1 MLYNIKNGDVFGL
14 DLTEQ
19 KKKQS
24 GEKDAELA
32 KWLSKFERSW
42 NYAKQNYHQKWE
54 NNWKLYH
61 NIRVKRSHDGVVKT
75 FVPMVNSVV
84 NTIVAELF
92 NSNPLVNYRP
102 NHPDQEAD
110 TKVLN
115 EIYSDFALR
124 DNWVQKNKINGR
136 QGLITGN
143 FCTFYE
149 WVEER
154 NGGYVHKINIPIRD
168 MIIDPSSSSYEDWR
182 YVGRRFFADK
192 KSLEEETIYDFK
204 TDSYKKRYKNL
215 DEVVSGGKDEDD
227 DKSKKDQAIGS
238 IDNDKDRVELIE
250 IWTKE
255 HVVVIANRTTIIEE
269 RENPHYSIA
278 KSQLAQRKVEA
289 KIRGESVDEHDKID
303 GLLPFAHGRI
313 YADISLPYGDSDVD
327 IIADQQ
333 ELLNELTE
341 LNIEAL
347 LYTLYPEKTL
357 DPKFSEWIDDMDP
370 APGKIYPLPNGAM
383 VWNNP
388 PSIPT
393 GITQERLNIKDEI
406 RESSAISRI
415 SKGASATDSTTAT
428 EIRNMLG
435 QMDSRIQEKAQTLA
449 NEFFF
454 QEAKIVLKLIQLYA
468 PEQMWV
474 RTLQDAN
481 VSFTEVNPRAFL
493 GEYTP
498 MITLGVQRKLQES
511 EERDSYTQAY
521 QILIQDPT
529 NNLPALK
536 RIMFRKMFPELTQE
550 EIEQIIE
557 PPEQPEQV
565 QQDQLPQGEEAIPRD
580 TGLPPQEAMEGEQNE
595 GDEYGYQG

>member
-1 MLYNIKNGDVFGL
+1 MLYNVGNGDVFGFK
-14 DLTEQ
+14 LTEQ
-19 KKKQS
+19 KNRQS
-24 GEKDAELA
+24 GEKDTKLT
-32 KWLSKFERSW
+32 KWLGKFERSW

-54 NNWKLYH
+54 NNWKLYR
-61 NIRVKRSHDGVVKT
+61 NIRVKRSHDGVVQT
-75 FVPMVNSVV
+75 FVPMVNSAV

-92 NSNPLVNYRP
+92 NSNPLVNYVP

-115 EIYSDFALR
+115 EIYADFALR
-124 DNWVQKNKINGR
+124 DNWVQKNKVNGR

-143 FCTFYE
+143 FCAFYE
-149 WVEER
+149 WIEDR
-154 NGGYVHKINIPIRD
+154 DGGYVHKINIPIRD
-168 MIIDPSSSSYEDWR
+168 MIIDPSSSSYEDWK

-192 KSLEEETIYDFK
+192 KSLEEETIYDFN
-204 TDSYKKRYKNL
+204 TGSYKKRYKNL
-215 DEVVSGGKDEDD
+215 DEVISGGKDEDD
-227 DKSKKDQAIGS
+227 DKSKKDQMIGS
-238 IDNDKDRVELIE
+238 IDDNKDRVELIE
-250 IWTKE
+250 IWTKK
-255 HVVVIANRTTIIEE
+255 HVVVIANRSTIIEE
-269 RENPHYSIA
+269 RENPHYALA
-278 KSQLAQRKVEA
+278 KSQQAQRKAEAQLKGEEIEEDDKVE
-289 KIRGESVDEHDKID
+289 

-347 LYTLYPEKTL
+347 LYALYPEKTL
-357 DPKFSEWIDDMDP
+357 DPKFSEWIDDMEP
-370 APGKIYPLPNGAM
+370 APGKIYPLPQGAM
-383 VWNNP
+383 SWNNP

-393 GITQERLNIKDEI
+393 GIAQERLNIKDEI

-415 SKGASATDSTTAT
+415 SKGASATGSTTAT
-428 EIRNMLG
+428 EIKNMLG

-474 RTLQDAN
+474 RTLGDAK
-481 VSFTEVNPRAFL
+481 VSFDEVNPRQFL

-498 MITLGVQRKLQES
+498 MITLDIQRKLQRS
-511 EERDSYTQAY
+511 EEQEAYTQAY

-536 RIMFRKMFPELTQE
+536 KIMFRKMFPDLTQE
-550 EIEQIIE
+550 EIEQIIT
-557 PPEQPEQV
+557 PPEQPEQG
-565 QQDQLPQGEEAIPRD
+565 QQGQLPQGEATI
-580 TGLPPQEAMEGEQNE
+580 PQEAMAGDQME
-595 GDEYGYQG
+595 GDEYGY

>member
-1 MLYNIKNGDVFGL
+1 MLYNVGNGDVFGL
-14 DLTEQ
+14 KLAEQ

-24 GEKDAELA
+24 VEKDTKLT
-32 KWLSKFERSW
+32 KWLGRFERSW

-54 NNWKLYH
+54 NNWKLYR
-61 NIRVKRSHDGVVKT
+61 NIRVKRSHDGVVQT
-75 FVPMVNSVV
+75 FVPMVNSAV

-92 NSNPLVNYRP
+92 NSNPLVNYVP

-115 EIYSDFALR
+115 EIYADFALR
-124 DNWVQKNKINGR
+124 DNWVQKNKVNGR

-143 FCTFYE
+143 FCAFYE
-149 WVEER
+149 WIEDR
-154 NGGYVHKINIPIRD
+154 DGGYVHKINIPIRD
-168 MIIDPSSSSYEDWR
+168 MVIDPSSSSYEDWK

-192 KSLEEETIYDFK
+192 KSLEDETIYDFK

-215 DEVVSGGKDEDD
+215 DEIISGGKDEDD
-227 DKSKKDQAIGS
+227 DKSKKDQMIGS
-238 IDNDKDRVELIE
+238 IDDNKDRVELIE
-250 IWTKE
+250 IWTKK
-255 HVVVIANRTTIIEE
+255 HVVVIANRSTIIEE
-269 RENPHYSIA
+269 RENPHYALA
-278 KSQLAQRKVEA
+278 KSQQAQRKAEAQLKGEEISEDDKVE
-289 KIRGESVDEHDKID
+289 

-357 DPKFSEWIDDMDP
+357 DPKFSEWIDDMEP
-370 APGKIYPLPNGAM
+370 APGKIYPLPQGAM
-383 VWNNP
+383 SWNNP
-388 PSIPT
+388 PAIPN
-393 GITQERLNIKDEI
+393 GISQERLNIKDEI

-415 SKGASATDSTTAT
+415 SKGASATGSTTAT
-428 EIRNMLG
+428 EIKNMLG

-474 RTLQDAN
+474 RTLGDAK
-481 VSFTEVNPRAFL
+481 VSFDEVNPRQFL

-498 MITLGVQRKLQES
+498 MITLDIQRKLQRS
-511 EERDSYTQAY
+511 EEQEAYTQAY

-536 RIMFRKMFPELTQE
+536 KIMFRKMFPDLAQE
-550 EIEQIIE
+550 EIEQIIT
-557 PPEQPEQV
+557 PSEQPEQG
-565 QQDQLPQGEEAIPRD
+565 QQGQLPQGEEATPQD
-580 TGLPPQEAMEGEQNE
+580 TELPLQEAMAGDQIE
-595 GDEYGYQG
+595 GDGYGY

>member
-1 MLYNIKNGDVFGL
+1 MLYNIENGDVFGL

-24 GEKDAELA
+24 GEKDAELT

-75 FVPMVNSVV
+75 FVPMVNSAV

-143 FCTFYE
+143 FCAFYE

-595 GDEYGYQG
+595 GDEYGY

>member
-24 GEKDAELA
+24 GEKDAELT

-75 FVPMVNSVV
+75 FVPMVNSAV

-143 FCTFYE
+143 FCAFYE

-168 MIIDPSSSSYEDWR
+168 MIIDPSSTSYEDWR

-303 GLLPFAHGRI
+303 GLLPFAHGRV

-595 GDEYGYQG
+595 GDEYGY

>member
-24 GEKDAELA
+24 GEKDAELT

-75 FVPMVNSVV
+75 FVPMVNSAV

-557 PPEQPEQV
+557 PPKQPEQV

-595 GDEYGYQG
+595 GDEYGY

>member
-24 GEKDAELA
+24 GEKDAELT

-75 FVPMVNSVV
+75 FVPMVNSAV

-143 FCTFYE
+143 FCAFYE

-168 MIIDPSSSSYEDWR
+168 MIIDPSSTSYEDWR

-415 SKGASATDSTTAT
+415 SKGASATDGTTAT

-580 TGLPPQEAMEGEQNE
+580 TGLPPQEAIEGEQNE
-595 GDEYGYQG
+595 GDEYGY

>member
-1 MLYNIKNGDVFGL
+1 MLYNVGNGDVFGFK
-14 DLTEQ
+14 LTEQ

-24 GEKDAELA
+24 VEKDTKLT
-32 KWLSKFERSW
+32 KWLGKFERSW

-54 NNWKLYH
+54 NNWKLYR
-61 NIRVKRSHDGVVKT
+61 NIRVKRSHDGVVQT
-75 FVPMVNSVV
+75 FVPMVNSAV

-92 NSNPLVNYRP
+92 NSNPLVNYVP

-115 EIYSDFALR
+115 EIYADFALR
-124 DNWVQKNKINGR
+124 DNWVQKNKVNGR

-143 FCTFYE
+143 FCAFYE
-149 WVEER
+149 WIEDR
-154 NGGYVHKINIPIRD
+154 DGGYVHKINIPIRD
-168 MIIDPSSSSYEDWR
+168 MIIDPSSSSYEDWK

-192 KSLEEETIYDFK
+192 KSLEEETIYDFN
-204 TDSYKKRYKNL
+204 TGSYKKRYKNL
-215 DEVVSGGKDEDD
+215 DEVISGGKDEDD
-227 DKSKKDQAIGS
+227 DKSKKDQMIGS
-238 IDNDKDRVELIE
+238 IDDNKDRVELIE
-250 IWTKE
+250 IWTKK
-255 HVVVIANRTTIIEE
+255 HVVVIANRSTIIEE
-269 RENPHYSIA
+269 RENPHYALA
-278 KSQLAQRKVEA
+278 KSQQAQRKAEAQLKGEEIEEDDKVE
-289 KIRGESVDEHDKID
+289 

-357 DPKFSEWIDDMDP
+357 DPKFSEWIDDMEP
-370 APGKIYPLPNGAM
+370 APGKIYPLPQGAM
-383 VWNNP
+383 SWNNP

-393 GITQERLNIKDEI
+393 GIAQERLNIKDEI

-415 SKGASATDSTTAT
+415 SKGASATGSTTAT
-428 EIRNMLG
+428 EIKNMLG

-474 RTLQDAN
+474 RTLGDAK
-481 VSFTEVNPRAFL
+481 VSFDEVNPRQFL

-498 MITLGVQRKLQES
+498 MITLDIQRKLQRS
-511 EERDSYTQAY
+511 EEQEAYTQAY

-536 RIMFRKMFPELTQE
+536 KIMFRKMFPDLTQE
-550 EIEQIIE
+550 EIEQIIT
-557 PPEQPEQV
+557 PPEQPEQG
-565 QQDQLPQGEEAIPRD
+565 QQGQLPQGEEVTPQD
-580 TGLPPQEAMEGEQNE
+580 TELPTQEVMEGE
-595 GDEYGYQG
+595 YGY

>member
-24 GEKDAELA
+24 GEKDAELT

-75 FVPMVNSVV
+75 FVPMVNSAV

-415 SKGASATDSTTAT
+415 SKGASATDDTTAT

-565 QQDQLPQGEEAIPRD
+565 QQDQLSQGEEAISRD

-595 GDEYGYQG
+595 GDEYGY

>member
-24 GEKDAELA
+24 GEKDAELT

-75 FVPMVNSVV
+75 FVPMVNSAV

-580 TGLPPQEAMEGEQNE
+580 TGLPP
-595 GDEYGYQG
+595 

>member
-1 MLYNIKNGDVFGL
+1 MLYNVGNGDVFGFK
-14 DLTEQ
+14 LTEQ
-19 KKKQS
+19 KNKQS
-24 GEKDAELA
+24 GEKDTKLS
-32 KWLSKFERSW
+32 KWLGKFERSW

-54 NNWKLYH
+54 NNWKLYR
-61 NIRVKRSHDGVVKT
+61 NIRVKRSHDGVVQT
-75 FVPMVNSVV
+75 FVPMVNSAV

-92 NSNPLVNYRP
+92 NSNPLVNYVP

-115 EIYSDFALR
+115 EIYADFALR
-124 DNWVQKNKINGR
+124 DNWVQKNKVNGR

-143 FCTFYE
+143 FCAFYE
-149 WVEER
+149 WIEDR
-154 NGGYVHKINIPIRD
+154 DGGYVHKINIPIRD
-168 MIIDPSSSSYEDWR
+168 MIIDPSSSSYEDWK

-192 KSLEEETIYDFK
+192 KSLEEETIYDFN
-204 TDSYKKRYKNL
+204 TGSYKKRYKNL
-215 DEVVSGGKDEDD
+215 DEVISGGKDEDD
-227 DKSKKDQAIGS
+227 DKSKKDQMIGS
-238 IDNDKDRVELIE
+238 IDDNKDRVELIE
-250 IWTKE
+250 IWTKK
-255 HVVVIANRTTIIEE
+255 HVVVIANRNTIIEE
-269 RENPHYSIA
+269 RENPHYALA
-278 KSQLAQRKVEA
+278 KSQQAQRKVEA
-289 KIRGESVDEHDKID
+289 RLKWAKIPEDDKVE
-303 GLLPFAHGRI
+303 GLLPFVHGRI

-357 DPKFSEWIDDMDP
+357 DPKFSEWIDDMEP
-370 APGKIYPLPNGAM
+370 APGKIYPLPQGAM
-383 VWNNP
+383 SWNNP
-388 PSIPT
+388 PAIPN
-393 GITQERLNIKDEI
+393 GISQERLNIKDEI

-415 SKGASATDSTTAT
+415 SKGASATGSTTAT
-428 EIRNMLG
+428 EIKNMLG

-474 RTLQDAN
+474 RTLGDAK
-481 VSFTEVNPRAFL
+481 VSFDEVNPRQFL

-498 MITLGVQRKLQES
+498 MITLDIQRKLQRS
-511 EERDSYTQAY
+511 EEQEAYTQAY

-536 RIMFRKMFPELTQE
+536 KIMFRKMFPDLTQE
-550 EIEQIIE
+550 EIEQIIT
-557 PPEQPEQV
+557 PPEQPGQG
-565 QQDQLPQGEEAIPRD
+565 QQGEEIIPQD
-580 TGLPPQEAMEGEQNE
+580 TELPPQEVMAGNQME
-595 GDEYGYQG
+595 GDEYGY

>member
-24 GEKDAELA
+24 GEKDAELT

-42 NYAKQNYHQKWE
+42 NYAKQNCHQKWE

-75 FVPMVNSVV
+75 FVPMVNSAV

-143 FCTFYE
+143 FCAFYE

-557 PPEQPEQV
+557 PPEQSEQG
-565 QQDQLPQGEEAIPRD
+565 QQDQLLQGEEVIPQD
-580 TGLPPQEAMEGEQNE
+580 TELPSQEVMEGEQNE
-595 GDEYGYQG
+595 GDGYGY

>member
-1 MLYNIKNGDVFGL
+1 MLYNIENGDVFGL

-24 GEKDAELA
+24 GEKDAELT

-75 FVPMVNSVV
+75 FVPMVNSAV

-468 PEQMWV
+468 PE
-474 RTLQDAN
+474 
-481 VSFTEVNPRAFL
+481 
-493 GEYTP
+493 
-498 MITLGVQRKLQES
+498 
-511 EERDSYTQAY
+511 
-521 QILIQDPT
+521 
-529 NNLPALK
+529 
-536 RIMFRKMFPELTQE
+536 
-550 EIEQIIE
+550 
-557 PPEQPEQV
+557 
-565 QQDQLPQGEEAIPRD
+565 
-580 TGLPPQEAMEGEQNE
+580 
-595 GDEYGYQG
+595 

>member
-24 GEKDAELA
+24 GEKDAELT

-75 FVPMVNSVV
+75 FVPMVNSAV

-143 FCTFYE
+143 FCAFYE

-250 IWTKE
+250 IWTKD

-415 SKGASATDSTTAT
+415 SKGASATDDTTAT

-595 GDEYGYQG
+595 GDEYGY

>member
-24 GEKDAELA
+24 GEKDAELT

-75 FVPMVNSVV
+75 FVPMVNSAV

-143 FCTFYE
+143 FCAFYE

-204 TDSYKKRYKNL
+204 TDNYKKRYKNL

-250 IWTKE
+250 IWTKKQ
-255 HVVVIANRTTIIEE
+255 VVVIANRTTIIEE

-278 KSQLAQRKVEA
+278 KSQLAQRKVET

-415 SKGASATDSTTAT
+415 SKGASATDDTTAT

>member
-24 GEKDAELA
+24 GEKDAELT

-75 FVPMVNSVV
+75 FVPMVNSAV

-250 IWTKE
+250 IWTKKQ
-255 HVVVIANRTTIIEE
+255 VVVIANRSTIIEE

-289 KIRGESVDEHDKID
+289 KIRGESVDEHDKIE

-415 SKGASATDSTTAT
+415 SKGASVTDSTTAT

-565 QQDQLPQGEEAIPRD
+565 QQDQLPQGEEAILRD

>member
-1 MLYNIKNGDVFGL
+1 MFGL

-24 GEKDAELA
+24 GEKDAELT

-75 FVPMVNSVV
+75 FVPMVNSAV

-415 SKGASATDSTTAT
+415 SKGASATDDTTAT

-595 GDEYGYQG
+595 GDEYGY

>member
-24 GEKDAELA
+24 GEKDAELT

-75 FVPMVNSVV
+75 FVPMVNSAV

-415 SKGASATDSTTAT
+415 SKGASATDDTTAT

-557 PPEQPEQV
+557 PPEQSEQV

-595 GDEYGYQG
+595 GDEYGY

>member
-24 GEKDAELA
+24 GEKDAELT

-75 FVPMVNSVV
+75 FVPMVNSAV

-415 SKGASATDSTTAT
+415 SKGASATDDTTAT

-536 RIMFRKMFPELTQE
+536 RITFRKMFPELTQE

-595 GDEYGYQG
+595 GDEYGY

>member
-24 GEKDAELA
+24 GEKDAELT

-75 FVPMVNSVV
+75 FVPMVNSAV

-143 FCTFYE
+143 FCAFYE

-168 MIIDPSSSSYEDWR
+168 MIIDPSSTSYEDWR

-250 IWTKE
+250 IWTKKQ
-255 HVVVIANRTTIIEE
+255 VVVIANRSTIIEE

-289 KIRGESVDEHDKID
+289 KIRGESVDEHDKIE
-303 GLLPFAHGRI
+303 GLLPFAHGRV

-435 QMDSRIQEKAQTLA
+435 RMDSRIQEKAQTLA

-580 TGLPPQEAMEGEQNE
+580 TGLPPQQAMEGEQNE
-595 GDEYGYQG
+595 GVEYGY

>member
-1 MLYNIKNGDVFGL
+1 MLYNIENGDVFGL

-24 GEKDAELA
+24 GEKDAELT

-75 FVPMVNSVV
+75 FVPMVNSAV

-565 QQDQLPQGEEAIPRD
+565 QQDQLPQGEEVIPRD

-595 GDEYGYQG
+595 GDEYGY

>member
-1 MLYNIKNGDVFGL
+1 MLYNVGNGDVFGL
-14 DLTEQ
+14 NLTEQ

-24 GEKDAELA
+24 GEKDTKLT

-54 NNWKLYH
+54 NNWKLYR
-61 NIRVKRSHDGVVKT
+61 NIRVKRSHDGVVQT
-75 FVPMVNSVV
+75 FVPMVNSAV

-92 NSNPLVNYRP
+92 NSNPLVNYVP

-115 EIYSDFALR
+115 EIYADFALR
-124 DNWVQKNKINGR
+124 DNWVQKNKVNGR

-143 FCTFYE
+143 FCAFYE
-149 WVEER
+149 WIEDR
-154 NGGYVHKINIPIRD
+154 DGGYVHKINIPIRD
-168 MIIDPSSSSYEDWR
+168 MIIDPSSSSYEDWK

-215 DEVVSGGKDEDD
+215 DEVISGGKDEDD
-227 DKSKKDQAIGS
+227 DKSKKDQMIGS
-238 IDNDKDRVELIE
+238 IDDNKDRVELIE
-250 IWTKE
+250 IWTKK
-255 HVVVIANRTTIIEE
+255 HVVVIANRNTIIEE
-269 RENPHYSIA
+269 RENPHYALA
-278 KSQLAQRKVEA
+278 KSQQAQRKVEA
-289 KIRGESVDEHDKID
+289 QLKGEEITEDDKVE

-357 DPKFSEWIDDMDP
+357 DPKFSEWIDDMEP
-370 APGKIYPLPNGAM
+370 APGKIYPLPQGAM
-383 VWNNP
+383 SWNNP
-388 PSIPT
+388 PAIPN
-393 GITQERLNIKDEI
+393 GISQERLNIKDEI

-415 SKGASATDSTTAT
+415 SKGASATGSTTAT
-428 EIRNMLG
+428 EIKNMLG

-474 RTLQDAN
+474 RTLGDAR
-481 VSFTEVNPRAFL
+481 VSFDEVNPRQFL

-498 MITLGVQRKLQES
+498 MITLDIQRKLQRS
-511 EERDSYTQAY
+511 EEQEAYTQAY

-536 RIMFRKMFPELTQE
+536 KIMFRKMFPDLTQE
-550 EIEQIIE
+550 EIERIIT
-557 PPEQPEQV
+557 PPEQPGQG
-565 QQDQLPQGEEAIPRD
+565 QQGQFPQGEEIISQD
-580 TGLPPQEAMEGEQNE
+580 TELPPQEVMAGNQME
-595 GDEYGYQG
+595 GDEYGY

>member
-24 GEKDAELA
+24 GEKDAELT

-75 FVPMVNSVV
+75 FVPMVNSAV

-143 FCTFYE
+143 FCAFYE

-595 GDEYGYQG
+595 GDEYGY

>member
-24 GEKDAELA
+24 GEKDAELT

-75 FVPMVNSVV
+75 FVPMVNSAV

-143 FCTFYE
+143 FCAFYE

-250 IWTKE
+250 IWTKKQ
-255 HVVVIANRTTIIEE
+255 VVVIANRSTIIEE

-289 KIRGESVDEHDKID
+289 KIRGESVDEHDKIE

>member
-75 FVPMVNSVV
+75 FVPMVNSAV

-143 FCTFYE
+143 FCAFYE

-595 GDEYGYQG
+595 GDEYGY

>member
-1 MLYNIKNGDVFGL
+1 MLYNIENGDVFGL

-24 GEKDAELA
+24 GEKDAELT

-75 FVPMVNSVV
+75 FVPMVNSAV

-143 FCTFYE
+143 FCAFYE

-415 SKGASATDSTTAT
+415 SKGASATDGTTAT

-580 TGLPPQEAMEGEQNE
+580 TGLPPQEAIEGEQNE
-595 GDEYGYQG
+595 GDEYGY

>member
-24 GEKDAELA
+24 GEKDAELT

-61 NIRVKRSHDGVVKT
+61 NIRVKRSHDGVAKT
-75 FVPMVNSVV
+75 FVPMVNSAV

-357 DPKFSEWIDDMDP
+357 DPKYSEWIDDMDP

>member
-1 MLYNIKNGDVFGL
+1 MLYNIENGDVFGL

-24 GEKDAELA
+24 GEKDAELT

-75 FVPMVNSVV
+75 FVPMVNSAV

-255 HVVVIANRTTIIEE
+255 YVVVIANRTTIIEE

-415 SKGASATDSTTAT
+415 SKGASATDDTTAT

>member
-1 MLYNIKNGDVFGL
+1 MLYNVGNGDVFGFK
-14 DLTEQ
+14 LTEQ
-19 KKKQS
+19 KNKQS
-24 GEKDAELA
+24 GEKDTKLT
-32 KWLSKFERSW
+32 KWLGKFERSW

-54 NNWKLYH
+54 NNWKLYR
-61 NIRVKRSHDGVVKT
+61 NIRVKRSHDGVVQT
-75 FVPMVNSVV
+75 FVPMVNSAV

-92 NSNPLVNYRP
+92 NSNPLVNYVP

-115 EIYSDFALR
+115 EIYADFALR
-124 DNWVQKNKINGR
+124 DNWVQKNKVNGR

-143 FCTFYE
+143 FCAFYE
-149 WVEER
+149 WIEDR
-154 NGGYVHKINIPIRD
+154 DCGYVHKINIPIRD
-168 MIIDPSSSSYEDWR
+168 MIIDPSSSSYEDWK

-215 DEVVSGGKDEDD
+215 DEIISGGKDEDD
-227 DKSKKDQAIGS
+227 DKSKKDQMIGS
-238 IDNDKDRVELIE
+238 IDDNKDRVELIE
-250 IWTKE
+250 IWTKK
-255 HVVVIANRTTIIEE
+255 HVVVIANRSTIIEE
-269 RENPHYSIA
+269 RENPHYTLA
-278 KSQLAQRKVEA
+278 KSQQAQRKAEAQLKGEEISEDDKVE
-289 KIRGESVDEHDKID
+289 

-357 DPKFSEWIDDMDP
+357 DPKLSEWIDDMEP
-370 APGKIYPLPNGAM
+370 APGKIYPLPQGAM
-383 VWNNP
+383 SWNNP
-388 PSIPT
+388 PAIPN
-393 GITQERLNIKDEI
+393 GISQERLNIKDEI

-415 SKGASATDSTTAT
+415 SKGASATGSTTAT
-428 EIRNMLG
+428 EIKNMLG

-454 QEAKIVLKLIQLYA
+454 QESKIVLKLIQLYA

-474 RTLQDAN
+474 RTLGDAK
-481 VSFTEVNPRAFL
+481 VSFDGVNPRRFL

-498 MITLGVQRKLQES
+498 MITLDIQRKLQRS
-511 EERDSYTQAY
+511 EEQEAYTQAY

-536 RIMFRKMFPELTQE
+536 KIMFRKMFPDLTQE
-550 EIEQIIE
+550 EIEQIIT
-557 PPEQPEQV
+557 PPEQPEQG
-565 QQDQLPQGEEAIPRD
+565 QQGQLPQGEEVTPQD
-580 TGLPPQEAMEGEQNE
+580 TELPLQEAMAGDQME
-595 GDEYGYQG
+595 GDKYGY

>member
-1 MLYNIKNGDVFGL
+1 MLYNIKNGDVLGL

-24 GEKDAELA
+24 GEKDAELT

-75 FVPMVNSVV
+75 FVPMVNSAV

-595 GDEYGYQG
+595 GDEYGY

>member
-24 GEKDAELA
+24 GEKDAELT

-75 FVPMVNSVV
+75 FVPMVNSAV

-415 SKGASATDSTTAT
+415 SKGASATDDTTAT

-595 GDEYGYQG
+595 GDEYGY

>member
-1 MLYNIKNGDVFGL
+1 MLYNVGNGDVFGL
-14 DLTEQ
+14 QLTEQ

-24 GEKDAELA
+24 GEKDTKLT
-32 KWLSKFERSW
+32 KWLGKFERSW
-42 NYAKQNYHQKWE
+42 SYAKQNYHQKWE

-61 NIRVKRSHDGVVKT
+61 NIRVKRSHDGVVQT
-75 FVPMVNSVV
+75 FVPMVNSAV

-92 NSNPLVNYRP
+92 NSNPLVNYVP

-115 EIYSDFALR
+115 EIYADFALR
-124 DNWVQKNKINGR
+124 DNWVQKNKVNGR

-143 FCTFYE
+143 FCAFYE
-149 WVEER
+149 WIEDR
-154 NGGYVHKINIPIRD
+154 DGGYAHKINIPIRD
-168 MIIDPSSSSYEDWR
+168 MIIDPSSSSYEDWK

-215 DEVVSGGKDEDD
+215 DEVISGGKDEDD
-227 DKSKKDQAIGS
+227 DKSKKDQTIGS

-250 IWTKE
+250 IWTKKY
-255 HVVVIANRTTIIEE
+255 VVVIANRSTIIEE
-269 RENPHYSIA
+269 RENPHYALA
-278 KSQLAQRKVEA
+278 KSQQAQRKAEAQLKGEEIAEDDKVE
-289 KIRGESVDEHDKID
+289 

-357 DPKFSEWIDDMDP
+357 DPKFSEWIDDMEP
-370 APGKIYPLPNGAM
+370 APGKIYPLPQGAM
-383 VWNNP
+383 SWNNP
-388 PSIPT
+388 PAIPN
-393 GITQERLNIKDEI
+393 GISQERLNIKDEI

-415 SKGASATDSTTAT
+415 SKGASATGSTTAT
-428 EIRNMLG
+428 EIKNMLG

-474 RTLQDAN
+474 RTLGDAK
-481 VSFTEVNPRAFL
+481 VSFDEVNPRQFL

-498 MITLGVQRKLQES
+498 MITLDIQRKLQRS
-511 EERDSYTQAY
+511 EEQEAYTQAY

-529 NNLPALK
+529 NNLSALK
-536 RIMFRKMFPELTQE
+536 KIMFRKMFPDLTQE
-550 EIEQIIE
+550 EIEQIIT
-557 PPEQPEQV
+557 PPEQSEQG
-565 QQDQLPQGEEAIPRD
+565 QQGQLPQGEATI
-580 TGLPPQEAMEGEQNE
+580 PQEAMAGDQME
-595 GDEYGYQG
+595 GDEYGY

>member
-1 MLYNIKNGDVFGL
+1 MLYNVGNGDVFGFK
-14 DLTEQ
+14 LTEQ

-24 GEKDAELA
+24 GEKDTKLT
-32 KWLSKFERSW
+32 KWLGKFERSW

-54 NNWKLYH
+54 NNWKLYR
-61 NIRVKRSHDGVVKT
+61 NIRVKRSHDGVVQT
-75 FVPMVNSVV
+75 FVPMVNSAV

-92 NSNPLVNYRP
+92 NSNPLVNYVP

-115 EIYSDFALR
+115 EIYADFALR
-124 DNWVQKNKINGR
+124 DNWVQKNKVNGR

-143 FCTFYE
+143 FCAFYE
-149 WVEER
+149 WIDDR
-154 NGGYVHKINIPIRD
+154 DGGYVHKINIPIRD
-168 MIIDPSSSSYEDWR
+168 MIIDPSSSSYEGWK

-215 DEVVSGGKDEDD
+215 DEIISGGKDEDD
-227 DKSKKDQAIGS
+227 DKSKKDQMIGS
-238 IDNDKDRVELIE
+238 IDDNKDRVELIE
-250 IWTKE
+250 IWTKK
-255 HVVVIANRTTIIEE
+255 HVVVIANRSTIIEE
-269 RENPHYSIA
+269 RENPHYALA
-278 KSQLAQRKVEA
+278 KSQQAQRKAEAQLKGEEIVE
-289 KIRGESVDEHDKID
+289 DDKVE

-357 DPKFSEWIDDMDP
+357 DPKFSEWIDDMEP
-370 APGKIYPLPNGAM
+370 APGKIYPLPQGAM
-383 VWNNP
+383 SWNNP

-393 GITQERLNIKDEI
+393 GIAQERLNIKDEI

-415 SKGASATDSTTAT
+415 SKGASATGSTTAT
-428 EIRNMLG
+428 EIKNMLG

-474 RTLQDAN
+474 RTLGDAK
-481 VSFTEVNPRAFL
+481 VSFDEVNPRQFL

-498 MITLGVQRKLQES
+498 MITLDIQRKLQRS
-511 EERDSYTQAY
+511 EEQEAYTQAY

-536 RIMFRKMFPELTQE
+536 KIMFRKMFPDLTQE
-550 EIEQIIE
+550 EIEQIIT
-557 PPEQPEQV
+557 PPEQLEQG
-565 QQDQLPQGEEAIPRD
+565 QQGQLPQGEEMIPQD
-580 TGLPPQEAMEGEQNE
+580 IELPPEEVMAGEQMEGD
-595 GDEYGYQG
+595 GYGY

>member
-1 MLYNIKNGDVFGL
+1 MLYNIENGDVFGL

-24 GEKDAELA
+24 GEKDTELT

-75 FVPMVNSVV
+75 FVPMVNSAV

-143 FCTFYE
+143 FCAFYE

-415 SKGASATDSTTAT
+415 SKGASATDDTTAT

-595 GDEYGYQG
+595 GDEYGY

>member
-24 GEKDAELA
+24 GEKDAELT

-75 FVPMVNSVV
+75 FVPMVNSAV

-143 FCTFYE
+143 FCAFYE

-250 IWTKE
+250 IWTKKQ
-255 HVVVIANRTTIIEE
+255 VVVIANRSTIIEE

-289 KIRGESVDEHDKID
+289 KIRGESVDEHDKIE

-557 PPEQPEQV
+557 PPEQSEQG
-565 QQDQLPQGEEAIPRD
+565 QQSQLPQGEEAIPQD
-580 TGLPPQEAMEGEQNE
+580 TELPPQEVMEGEQNE
-595 GDEYGYQG
+595 GDGYGY

>member
-1 MLYNIKNGDVFGL
+1 MLYNVGNGDVFGFK
-14 DLTEQ
+14 LTEQ
-19 KKKQS
+19 KNRQS
-24 GEKDAELA
+24 GEKDTKLT
-32 KWLSKFERSW
+32 KWLGKFERSW

-54 NNWKLYH
+54 NNWKLYR
-61 NIRVKRSHDGVVKT
+61 NIRVKRSHDGVVQT
-75 FVPMVNSVV
+75 FVPMVNSAV

-92 NSNPLVNYRP
+92 NSNPLVNYVP

-115 EIYSDFALR
+115 EIYADFALR
-124 DNWVQKNKINGR
+124 DNWVQKNKVNGR

-143 FCTFYE
+143 FCAFYE
-149 WVEER
+149 WIEDR
-154 NGGYVHKINIPIRD
+154 DGGYVHKINIPIRD

-192 KSLEEETIYDFK
+192 KSLEEETIYDFN
-204 TDSYKKRYKNL
+204 TGSYKKRYKNL
-215 DEVVSGGKDEDD
+215 DEVISGGKDEDD
-227 DKSKKDQAIGS
+227 DKSKKDQMIGS
-238 IDNDKDRVELIE
+238 IDDNKDRVELIE
-250 IWTKE
+250 IWTKK
-255 HVVVIANRTTIIEE
+255 HVVVIANRSTIIEE
-269 RENPHYSIA
+269 RENPHYALA
-278 KSQLAQRKVEA
+278 KSQQAQRKAEAQLKGEEISEDDKVE
-289 KIRGESVDEHDKID
+289 

-357 DPKFSEWIDDMDP
+357 DPKFSEWIDDMEP
-370 APGKIYPLPNGAM
+370 APGKIYPLPQGAM
-383 VWNNP
+383 SWNNP
-388 PSIPT
+388 PAIPN
-393 GITQERLNIKDEI
+393 GISQERLNIKDEI

-415 SKGASATDSTTAT
+415 SKGASATGSTTAT
-428 EIRNMLG
+428 EIKNMLG

-474 RTLQDAN
+474 RTLGDAK
-481 VSFTEVNPRAFL
+481 VSFDEVNPRRFL

-498 MITLGVQRKLQES
+498 MITLDIQRKLQRS
-511 EERDSYTQAY
+511 EEQEAYTQAY

-536 RIMFRKMFPELTQE
+536 KIMFRKMFPDLTQE
-550 EIEQIIE
+550 EIEQIIT
-557 PPEQPEQV
+557 PPEQPEQG
-565 QQDQLPQGEEAIPRD
+565 QQGQLPQGEEVTPQD
-580 TGLPPQEAMEGEQNE
+580 TELPLQEAMAGDQMEGNK
-595 GDEYGYQG
+595 YGY

>member
-1 MLYNIKNGDVFGL
+1 MLYNVGNGDVFGFK
-14 DLTEQ
+14 LTEQ

-24 GEKDAELA
+24 VEKDTKLT
-32 KWLSKFERSW
+32 KWLGKFERSW

-54 NNWKLYH
+54 NNWKLYR
-61 NIRVKRSHDGVVKT
+61 NIRVKRSHDGVVQT
-75 FVPMVNSVV
+75 FVPMVNSAV

-92 NSNPLVNYRP
+92 NSNPLVNYVP

-115 EIYSDFALR
+115 EIYADFALR
-124 DNWVQKNKINGR
+124 DNWVQKNKVNGR

-143 FCTFYE
+143 FCAFYE
-149 WVEER
+149 WIEDR
-154 NGGYVHKINIPIRD
+154 DGGYVHKINIPIRD
-168 MIIDPSSSSYEDWR
+168 MIIDPSSSSYEDWK

-192 KSLEEETIYDFK
+192 KSLEEETIYDFN
-204 TDSYKKRYKNL
+204 TGSYKKRYKNL
-215 DEVVSGGKDEDD
+215 DEVISGGKDEDD
-227 DKSKKDQAIGS
+227 DKSKKDQMIGS
-238 IDNDKDRVELIE
+238 IDDNKDRVELIE
-250 IWTKE
+250 IWTKK
-255 HVVVIANRTTIIEE
+255 HVVVIANRSTIIEE
-269 RENPHYSIA
+269 RENPHYALA
-278 KSQLAQRKVEA
+278 KSQQAQRKAEAQLKGEEIEEDDKVE
-289 KIRGESVDEHDKID
+289 

-357 DPKFSEWIDDMDP
+357 DPKFSEWIDDMEP
-370 APGKIYPLPNGAM
+370 APGKIYPLPQGAM
-383 VWNNP
+383 SWNNP

-393 GITQERLNIKDEI
+393 GIAQERLNIKDEI

-415 SKGASATDSTTAT
+415 SKGASATGSTTAT
-428 EIRNMLG
+428 EIKNMLG

-474 RTLQDAN
+474 RTLGDAK
-481 VSFTEVNPRAFL
+481 VSFDEVNPRQFL

-498 MITLGVQRKLQES
+498 MITLDIQRKLQRS
-511 EERDSYTQAY
+511 EEQEAYTQAY

-536 RIMFRKMFPELTQE
+536 KIMFRKMFPDLTQE
-550 EIEQIIE
+550 EIEQIIT
-557 PPEQPEQV
+557 PHEQPEQG
-565 QQDQLPQGEEAIPRD
+565 QQGQLPQGEEATPQD
-580 TGLPPQEAMEGEQNE
+580 TELPLQEAMAGDQIE
-595 GDEYGYQG
+595 GDGYGY

>member
-24 GEKDAELA
+24 GEKDAELT

-75 FVPMVNSVV
+75 FVPMVNSAV

-143 FCTFYE
+143 FCAFYE

-168 MIIDPSSSSYEDWR
+168 MIIDPSSTSYEDWR

-250 IWTKE
+250 IWTKKQ
-255 HVVVIANRTTIIEE
+255 VVVIANRSTIIEE

-289 KIRGESVDEHDKID
+289 KIRSESVDEHDKIE
-303 GLLPFAHGRI
+303 GLLPFAHGRV

-327 IIADQQ
+327 IISDQQ

-595 GDEYGYQG
+595 GDEYGY

>member
-1 MLYNIKNGDVFGL
+1 MLYNVGNGDVFGL
-14 DLTEQ
+14 QLTEQ

-24 GEKDAELA
+24 GEKDTKLT
-32 KWLSKFERSW
+32 KWLGKFERSW
-42 NYAKQNYHQKWE
+42 SYAKQNYHQKWE

-61 NIRVKRSHDGVVKT
+61 NIRVKRSHDGVVQT
-75 FVPMVNSVV
+75 FVPMVNSAV

-92 NSNPLVNYRP
+92 NSNPLVNYVP

-115 EIYSDFALR
+115 EIYADFALR
-124 DNWVQKNKINGR
+124 DNWVQKNKVNGR

-143 FCTFYE
+143 FCAFYE
-149 WVEER
+149 WIEDR
-154 NGGYVHKINIPIRD
+154 DGGYVHKINIPIRD
-168 MIIDPSSSSYEDWR
+168 MIIDPSSSSYEDWK

-215 DEVVSGGKDEDD
+215 DEVISGGKDEDD
-227 DKSKKDQAIGS
+227 DKSKKDQMIGS
-238 IDNDKDRVELIE
+238 IDDNKDRVELVE
-250 IWTKE
+250 IWTKK
-255 HVVVIANRTTIIEE
+255 HVVVIANRSTIIEE
-269 RENPHYSIA
+269 RENPHYALA
-278 KSQLAQRKVEA
+278 KSQQAQRKAEAQLKGEEIEEGDKVE
-289 KIRGESVDEHDKID
+289 

-357 DPKFSEWIDDMDP
+357 DPKFSEWIDDMEP
-370 APGKIYPLPNGAM
+370 APGKIYPLPQGAM
-383 VWNNP
+383 SWNNP
-388 PSIPT
+388 PVIPT

-428 EIRNMLG
+428 EIKNMLG

-474 RTLQDAN
+474 RTLSDAN
-481 VSFTEVNPRAFL
+481 VSFNEVNPREFL

-498 MITLGVQRKLQES
+498 MITLDVQRRLQKS

-536 RIMFRKMFPELTQE
+536 KIMFRKMFPDLTQE
-550 EIEQIIE
+550 EIEQIIT
-557 PPEQPEQV
+557 PLEQPEQG
-565 QQDQLPQGEEAIPRD
+565 QQDQLPQGEEIIPQD
-580 TGLPPQEAMEGEQNE
+580 TELPPQEVMEG
-595 GDEYGYQG
+595 

>member
-1 MLYNIKNGDVFGL
+1 MVMLYNIENGDVFGL

-24 GEKDAELA
+24 GEKDAELT

-75 FVPMVNSVV
+75 FVPMVNSAV

-143 FCTFYE
+143 FCAFYE

-454 QEAKIVLKLIQLYA
+454 QEANIVLKLIQLYA

-595 GDEYGYQG
+595 GDEYGY